1 MLPEAVGL
9 REVFL
14 AVLLFSIF
22 ILSQLTAFVVADEI
36 RDWRR
41 RRGAA

>member
-1 MLPEAVGL
+1 MLPLDVGL
-9 REVFL
+9 KEVFL
-14 AVLLFSIF
+14 ALLVFTAF
-22 ILSQLTAFVVADEI
+22 VMSQLTAFVVADEI